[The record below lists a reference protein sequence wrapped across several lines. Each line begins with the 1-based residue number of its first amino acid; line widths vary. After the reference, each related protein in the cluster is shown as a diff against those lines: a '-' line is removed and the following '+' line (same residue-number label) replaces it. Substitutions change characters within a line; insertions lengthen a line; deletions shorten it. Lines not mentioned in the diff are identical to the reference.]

1 LPWLTRLA
9 VGEAVGALEFPAG
22 TAAQS
27 RRARLV
33 GRRLACV
40 PPGRGRSRRSRYSRP
55 SRGKSPPTVA
65 AETPAGWLPPRP
77 TSEVVVVADRV
88 VVGSMLV
95 VVVVGSVLVVVGPV
109 VVDSTLV
116 VVSRVVVDSTLEVE
130 TAVVVGAV
138 MVGSG
143 AVLGVVTEGWIVA
156 PRAEGVLVAVVSL
169 GSGAS
174 AGVCRP
180 AVVIGRLTAEGVLSG
195 LLVGGEGAVVG
206 SCVVMVVVVVVKDVD
221 VEVRAGSVVTVGSAT
236 PGARCGDGD
245 CGGNKV
251 AEATRAARTAVV
263 SPKATSRS
271 LQGRRGLA
279 RCRGGGVGMCIVP
292 VRLFLPDQGC
302 PRRRRRYRAHRS

>member
-1 LPWLTRLA
+1 
-9 VGEAVGALEFPAG
+9 
-22 TAAQS
+22 
-27 RRARLV
+27 
-33 GRRLACV
+33 LACV
-40 PPGRGRSRRSRYSRP
+40 LPGRGRSPRSRYSRP

-77 TSEVVVVADRV
+77 TGEVVVVADWV

-109 VVDSTLV
+109 VVVVGSALV
-116 VVSRVVVDSTLEVE
+116 VVSRVVVDSTLEVGA
-130 TAVVVGAV
+130 AVVVGAV

-143 AVLGVVTEGWIVA
+143 AVLGVVTEGWVVA

-174 AGVCRP
+174 AGGRRP
-180 AVVIGRLTAEGVLSG
+180 ALVIGRLAADGVVSG
-195 LLVGGEGAVVG
+195 LLVGREGAVAG
-206 SCVVMVVVVVVKDVD
+206 SWVVVVVKDVD
-221 VEVRAGSVVTVGSAT
+221 VEVGAGSVVTVGRAT
-236 PGARCGDGD
+236 LGARCGDGGW
-245 CGGNKV
+245 GGNKV

-292 VRLFLPDQGC
+292 VRLFLPGEGC
-302 PRRRRRYRAHRS
+302 PRRRRRYRAHRR